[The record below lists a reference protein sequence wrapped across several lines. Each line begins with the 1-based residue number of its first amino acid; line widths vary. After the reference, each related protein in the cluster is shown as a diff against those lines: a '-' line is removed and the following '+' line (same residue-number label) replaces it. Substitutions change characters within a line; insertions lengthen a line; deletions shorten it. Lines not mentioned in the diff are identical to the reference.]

1 MQSRQRNA
9 ARRRYGA
16 EVGTPAARC
25 NNHSLCC
32 SPTGWDGPVPVR
44 LAARRGGT
52 APSPSGSRKN
62 YVISA
67 RTSKSRG
74 KTRPAEGRQLGF
86 CRAREALCPDERGS
100 GAEMTYFFQRAVP
113 GRAGRAGRR
122 ALPPS
127 ARCAHRHQPATHRS
141 VLPSVCRYGQCARPL
156 TMFRALRLRFTT
168 LRAATKRVDVTQE
181 SRTHIVNSPF
191 RLAL

>member
-1 MQSRQRNA
+1 MRDLLISCPRKKSRGFFARKIHQQG
-9 ARRRYGA
+9 ARRYTGA
-16 EVGTPAARC
+16 CKVVNETPRGAATELRLATPAARC

-74 KTRPAEGRQLGF
+74 KTRSAEGRQLGF

-100 GAEMTYFFQRAVP
+100 GAEMTYFFQRAAS
-113 GRAGRAGRR
+113 G
-122 ALPPS
+122 
-127 ARCAHRHQPATHRS
+127 CASPRYAPQRS
-141 VLPSVCRYGQCARPL
+141 VLTSPKNPG
-156 TMFRALRLRFTT
+156 
-168 LRAATKRVDVTQE
+168 
-181 SRTHIVNSPF
+181 RTS
-191 RLAL
+191 

>member
-1 MQSRQRNA
+1 MRDLLISCPRKKSRGFLRGRSTNGGEEIHRRMQSRQRNA

-16 EVGTPAARC
+16 EGTPAARC
-25 NNHSLCC
+25 NNHSLCY

-74 KTRPAEGRQLGF
+74 KTRSAESRQLGF

-100 GAEMTYFFQRAVP
+100 GAEMTYFFQRAAS
-113 GRAGRAGRR
+113 G
-122 ALPPS
+122 
-127 ARCAHRHQPATHRS
+127 CASPRYAPQRS
-141 VLPSVCRYGQCARPL
+141 VLTSPKNPG
-156 TMFRALRLRFTT
+156 
-168 LRAATKRVDVTQE
+168 
-181 SRTHIVNSPF
+181 RTS
-191 RLAL
+191 

>member
-44 LAARRGGT
+44 LE
-52 APSPSGSRKN
+52 KN

-74 KTRPAEGRQLGF
+74 KTRSAEGRQLGF
-86 CRAREALCPDERGS
+86 CRAREALCPAERGS